1 MQIHIVFKGIVQG
14 VGFRERT
21 RRMAKSLNIKG
32 WIKNNPDG
40 SVEAIF
46 QGSPESVERLIDF
59 CETEIPDA
67 IVSDKKIDYME
78 EDDFDNFKIIR

>member
-46 QGSPESVERLIDF
+46 QGPPDSVERLINF

>member
-1 MQIHIVFKGIVQG
+1 MQIHIVFKGIVQR
-14 VGFRERT
+14 VGFREKT

-46 QGSPESVERLIDF
+46 QGPPESVERLINF

-78 EDDFDNFKIIR
+78 EDDFDDFKIIR

>member
-46 QGSPESVERLIDF
+46 QGPPESVERLINF

-78 EDDFDNFKIIR
+78 EDDFDDFKIIR

>member
-14 VGFRERT
+14 VGFREKT

-46 QGSPESVERLIDF
+46 QGPPESVERLINF

-78 EDDFDNFKIIR
+78 EDDFDDFKIIR